1 MSFKFTGQ
9 IQNSAKIASE
19 EDNALK
25 NMKQESENAKKQE
38 SIKEEKDK
46 SDISL
51 IKSKDIL
58 VAESKDILVAESK
71 DILVAE
77 SKDVLNSSNNI
88 RLDWILYIL
97 ILVSLVISGYFAW
110 KYKDTLLNFVKQ
122 NSLSKSS

>member
-46 SDISL
+46 IDIAL
-51 IKSKDIL
+51 INK
-58 VAESKDILVAESK
+58 SK

-77 SKDVLNSSNNI
+77 SKDVLSSSNNI